1 MNTNT
6 HGRRTSM
13 SVRRA
18 VPAIAIVAL
27 AIGLGACQTPPGGAA
42 VPQAPVIQPAEV
54 PAREGLT
61 TPSDRVTQAIER
73 AEALKRVQSDRF
85 NGMTADRIEAQ
96 LEYEASL
103 TVKSTDRFQGMTADR
118 IEDAIARER
127 AASGEGFEGVPAD
140 RVAERLQREVGGM
153 RIQ

>member
-127 AASGEGFEGVPAD
+127 AASGEGLNSASAARLTEQYD
-140 RVAERLQREVGGM
+140 RAAHGLQVK
-153 RIQ
+153 